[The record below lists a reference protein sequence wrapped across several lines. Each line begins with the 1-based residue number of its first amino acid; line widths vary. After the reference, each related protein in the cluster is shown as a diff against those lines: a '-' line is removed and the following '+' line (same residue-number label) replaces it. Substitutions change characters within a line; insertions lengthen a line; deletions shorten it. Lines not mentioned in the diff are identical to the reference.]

1 MIRKTL
7 LCLAAIAAV
16 TATSAVSPTSSTAN
30 ASDIYGM
37 THVWNLNYAQTRPWH
52 GNHYYAPYGQPTALV
67 VPPTVSMRQSYGWGV
82 SQNLMYP
89 VHHQFGRN
97 ASRPGAAA
105 RGQFQPTPNWPSHT
119 DQYGVSYVR
128 GPW

>member
-1 MIRKTL
+1 MIRNTL
-7 LCLAAIAAV
+7 LCLAALAAV
-16 TATSAVSPTSSTAN
+16 CSTTTSSSTAQ

-52 GNHYYAPYGQPTALV
+52 GNYYYAPYAQPTALL
-67 VPPTVSMRQSYGWGV
+67 VPPTISMRQTYSWGV

-89 VHHQFGRN
+89 VYHQFGRN
-97 ASRPGAAA
+97 ASMPGAATP
-105 RGQFQPTPNWPSHT
+105 GQFQPTPNWPSHT
-119 DQYGVSYVR
+119 DQYGIYYVR